1 MMNTI
6 DIFIPYDLQL
16 TEKIRSFKDQEK
28 YLMLKIGYECVTNS
42 QLTYTKL
49 NESEF
54 SEKLKEA
61 IQTEIR
67 KLEMELNSE
76 RQMFQKMEE
85 KVHNLYER
93 DREKTRMEHEA
104 QKNEYMRMLDESKSM
119 ISKLELELK
128 LETERGKIR
137 EQEKMNAYDVKVSM
151 LTEKIKLYEENIE
164 DIIKGKLT
172 SELNSTQL
180 TIHEKVHQINML
192 KENYASQ
199 ESIYKAQIQHLN
211 DTISTLNDKQQVD
224 QRLSNVEMDNV
235 LLKEREKYTA
245 TIESEKS
252 RYMLLLDE
260 KQKTVEK
267 ITEKY
272 EEILS
277 MTNKS
282 ASHKG
287 SEGEKKFETFA
298 ETFKDFKGYELKDKH
313 TQSGEG
319 DFHLNFDEFSVLV
332 DAKNYKKKV
341 PVEQREKIKNDLV
354 KNEHISFGWLV
365 SLNTSVDKFDRAP
378 VMYEWI
384 NTKQCLVYV
393 NNLLSYDDPAK
404 ILRIVWFTCKE
415 LYKLVDDVNV
425 DEEELV
431 KMREQRFVIFDKVK
445 ALRKSVREI
454 NTNMNAT
461 RNMLQ
466 VMDDQL
472 KDILGSETND
482 IVESCF
488 SLFDDWWTA
497 NVVTVSDAVVTN
509 STDLWYSFKH
519 VNKDVLKQFD
529 ITPDKF
535 KQYLKTKVPVQN
547 ITFKG
552 KSANNAMDIKG
563 VQLSPSPLHE
573 DVVPL
578 DNVELVPQQ
587 GENQDKAGKRRGRKP
602 KQI

>member
-1 MMNTI
+1 MTSI
-6 DIFIPYDLQL
+6 EIFIPYDLQL
-16 TEKIRSFKDQEK
+16 TEKIRCFKDPEK
-28 YLMLKIGYECVTNS
+28 YLMLKIGYECITNS
-42 QLTYTKL
+42 HLSYTKL
-49 NESEF
+49 NESDF
-54 SEKLKEA
+54 LEKVKEA
-61 IQTEIR
+61 TQMEMR
-67 KLEMELNSE
+67 KLDMELNAE

-85 KVHNLYER
+85 KIQAIYEK
-93 DREKTRMEHEA
+93 DKEKYRSEYDV
-104 QKNEYMRMLDESKSM
+104 QKGQYISLLEESKLR
-119 ISKLELELK
+119 ILK
-128 LETERGKIR
+128 LEMDLHLEGEKAKLR
-137 EQEKMNAYDVKVSM
+137 EQEKVNSYDVKISM
-151 LTEKIKLYEENIE
+151 LTEKIKLYEQNIE
-164 DIIKGKLT
+164 DIIQGKLST
-172 SELNSTQL
+172 ELSNTQL
-180 TIHEKVHQINML
+180 TINEKVQQINML
-192 KENYASQ
+192 RENYTNQ

-211 DTISTLNDKQQVD
+211 ETIDALNEKQKTG
-224 QRLSNVEMDNV
+224 QRLSDVEMANL
-235 LLKEREKYTA
+235 LLKEKEKYNASVET
-245 TIESEKS
+245 EKT

-272 EEILS
+272 EEILTLS
-277 MTNKS
+277 NKS
-282 ASHKG
+282 TSLKG

-298 ETFKDFKGYELKDKH
+298 ETFKDFKGYEIKDKH

-319 DFHLNFDEFSVLV
+319 DFHLYFDEFSVLV

-365 SLNTSVDKFDRAP
+365 SLNTSIDKFDRAP
-378 VMYEWI
+378 VMYEWV

-404 ILRIVWFTCKE
+404 ILRIVWFTCRE

-431 KMREQRFVIFDKVK
+431 KMREQRFMIFDKVK

-482 IVESCF
+482 IVDSCF
-488 SLFDDWWTA
+488 SLFDDWWTV
-497 NVVTVSDAVVTN
+497 NVVPVSDVVVTN

-519 VNKDVLKQFD
+519 ANKDVLKQFD

-535 KQYLKTKVPVQN
+535 KQYIKTKVPVQN
-547 ITFKG
+547 IMFKG
-552 KSANNAMDIKG
+552 KSVNSAIDIKG
-563 VQLSPSPLHE
+563 VQLVSAAEEAMNVKTKLKQKP
-573 DVVPL
+573 VPL
-578 DNVELVPQQ
+578 IQCEL
-587 GENQDKAGKRRGRKP
+587 N
-602 KQI
+602 I